1 MRNVSRDDRSSR
13 WRAACWPLFLV
24 ALALIARPVSA
35 QQDGRFEVLTIPPAN
50 AGTCL
55 PPLLRSS
62 PSTAVQQGKRLV
74 IKSLEPGSSR
84 EITTM
89 SDGSGET
96 VVYSER
102 TSVTL
107 ERLRTKGAF
116 ITAAFNS
123 TGLVFGFRMDTDL
136 TVPDSVLQM
145 QDVAAIQR
153 VIDAASGTMDR
164 RDLDGAEQERVRS
177 MLEFIRKRCP

>member
-1 MRNVSRDDRSSR
+1 MRNVTRDDRSSSSR
-13 WRAACWPLFLV
+13 FAVWPLFL
-24 ALALIARPVSA
+24 LALIASPVNA
-35 QQDGRFEVLTIPPAN
+35 QQDGRFEALTIPPAD

-55 PPLLRSS
+55 PPLLKSS
-62 PSTAVQQGKRLV
+62 PSTTVQQGKRLV
-74 IKSLEPGSSR
+74 IKSFEPGSSR

-89 SDGSGET
+89 SDGSGEA

-102 TSVTL
+102 TSVTV

-123 TGLVFGFRMDTDL
+123 TGMVFGYRMDTDL
-136 TVPDSVLQM
+136 TVPDSILGM

-153 VIDAASGTMDR
+153 VIDAVTGTMDR
-164 RDLDGAEQERVRS
+164 RDLDAAEQERVRT